1 MNAKEIKTIRVA
13 GIAHSHQALGIGKP
27 RHPLFSILRIEDL
40 NQVSVTER
48 TRLVFDFYQV
58 VLKKNCPTK
67 VQYGQ
72 TMYDFDE
79 GVMSFFAPKQ
89 VTIVEPGNL
98 FPKTGWILNIHPD
111 FLRSYPLGQKI
122 KEYGFFE
129 YAVNEALILSEE
141 EEASIENIFLQI
153 EKEYRL
159 VIDNL
164 SQDVLVANVDLLLTY
179 SNRYYNRQFILR
191 KPANYGLL
199 AKVEQLLDAYFEQ
212 DASQK
217 GLPTVA
223 YLASAL
229 HLSSKYL
236 SDMLKQHTGLTA
248 QQHIHEKLIEK
259 AREKLSATGLSVS
272 EIAYEL
278 GFERPQSFSKL
289 FKEKTKQSPM
299 AFRARFN

>member
-1 MNAKEIKTIRVA
+1 MNAKEIKTIRLA
-13 GIAHSHQALGIGKP
+13 SITESHQALGIGKP

-40 NQVSVTER
+40 AQLAVTER
-48 TRLVFDFYQV
+48 TRLMFDFYQV

-98 FPKTGWILNIHPD
+98 FPKTGWILNMHPD

-141 EEASIENIFLQI
+141 EEQSVENIFMQI
-153 EKEYRL
+153 EKEYQL
-159 VIDNL
+159 AIDHF
-164 SQDVLVANVDLLLTY
+164 SQDVLIANVELLLTY

-191 KPANYGLL
+191 KPDYHGLP
-199 AKVEQLLDAYFEQ
+199 AKLGKLLDAYFEH
-212 DASQK
+212 DISEK

-223 YLASAL
+223 YLASEL

-236 SDMLKQHTGLTA
+236 SDVLKQLTGLTA

-259 AREKLSATGLSVS
+259 AKDKLSATELSVG

-278 GFERPQSFSKL
+278 GFERPQSFSKF
-289 FKEKTKQSPM
+289 FKEKTRQTPVE
-299 AFRARFN
+299 FRARFN

>member
-1 MNAKEIKTIRVA
+1 MKGKEIKAIH
-13 GIAHSHQALGIGKP
+13 IASIAQSHQALGISKP

-40 NQVSVTER
+40 AQITVTER
-48 TRLVFDFYQV
+48 TRLTFNFYQV
-58 VLKKNCPTK
+58 VLKKNCPAK

-111 FLRSYPLGQKI
+111 FLRSYPLGQKM

-141 EEASIENIFLQI
+141 EEQSVENIFQQI
-153 EKEYRL
+153 GQEYRL
-159 VIDNL
+159 AIDHF
-164 SQDVLVANVDLLLTY
+164 SQDVLIANIELLLTY
-179 SNRYYNRQFILR
+179 ANRYYNRQFIVR
-191 KPANYGLL
+191 KPNYHGLL
-199 AKVEQLLDAYFEQ
+199 IKLEELLNAYFEH
-212 DASQK
+212 DVAQK
-217 GLPTVA
+217 GLPTVT
-223 YLASAL
+223 YLASSL

-236 SDMLKQHTGLTA
+236 SDVLKQLTGPTA

-259 AREKLSATGLSVS
+259 AREKLSATSLSVS

-278 GFERPQSFSKL
+278 GFERPQSFSK
-289 FKEKTKQSPM
+289 FFREKTSQSPM
-299 AFRARFN
+299 EFRAGFN

>member
-1 MNAKEIKTIRVA
+1 MSAKEIKTIRVVS
-13 GIAHSHQALGIGKP
+13 IAQSHQALGIGKP

-40 NQVSVTER
+40 PQFSVTER
-48 TRLVFDFYQV
+48 TRLIFDFYQV
-58 VLKKNCPTK
+58 VLKINCPTK

-141 EEASIENIFLQI
+141 EEQSVENIFLQI

-159 VIDNL
+159 AIDL
-164 SQDVLVANVDLLLTY
+164 FSQDVLIANLELLLTY

-191 KPANYGLL
+191 KQNYDGLPAKLEKLL
-199 AKVEQLLDAYFEQ
+199 EAYFEH
-212 DASQK
+212 DISQK
-217 GLPTVA
+217 GLPTVT

-236 SDMLKQHTGLTA
+236 SDVLKRLTGLTA

-259 AREKLSATGLSVS
+259 AKEKLSASGLSVS

-278 GFERPQSFSKL
+278 GFERPQSFSK
-289 FKEKTKQSPM
+289 FFREKTRQSPM
-299 AFRARFN
+299 EFRARFN